1 MSVTAVVSEKGQV
14 TLPKALR
21 DRLDIVP
28 GARLS
33 FDLDADGT
41 LRVRVLASGADALFG
56 LLAKPG
62 ERAKTLAQMDE
73 GVTQAV
79 RARAARRR

>member
-41 LRVRVLASGADALFG
+41 LRVRVLARGADALFG
-56 LLAKPG
+56 LLSKPG
-62 ERAKTLAQMDE
+62 ERAKTLVQMDR

-79 RARAARRR
+79 RARAARR